1 MRRTD
6 QDLHH
11 RACSALALRLLAA
24 GKIRAYEHACANAAA
39 WLDARLTPQEALARS
54 LEGCPGGADPRLMR
68 GEAESANNLA
78 AFYEHQYIHALAL
91 SAIWRVQ
98 RCVAR

>member
-24 GKIRAYEHACANAAA
+24 GRIRAYEHACANSEP
-39 WLDARLTPQEALARS
+39 WLDARLTPQEALTQS
-54 LEGCPGGADPRLMR
+54 LKGCPGGADLRLMR
-68 GEAESANNLA
+68 GEAENALSLA
-78 AFYEHQYIHALAL
+78 GLYERQYLHALAL